1 MYKKSVMIV
10 IGVVVVLSLAGLAFI
25 GVGGKGR
32 TKTVQHDKIAIIYV
46 EGVIIGGRGQ
56 SNLLMEQGGTD
67 QVIKQIHEARDDESV
82 KAVVLRINSPGGS
95 AAASQ
100 ELGEEIK
107 KLRTDNDE
115 NGRKGKIVVT
125 SMGDVAA
132 SGGYWLAACTD
143 KIYANPTTMTG
154 SIGVY
159 MPYANWEELYKKIG
173 ISQEKIKS
181 GPHKDIMS
189 PERQMTSEER
199 GIIQVMVD
207 DIYNQFV
214 EVVAQGR
221 KMDTA
226 QVRKLADG
234 RIYTGNQAKQLGLVD
249 ELGNMYDAIDE
260 AAKLS
265 GISGKVEIKEYGKQ
279 SPWQMLFGDNNE
291 KASSLL
297 GQFLLNK
304 AKSELTT
311 GIPLEVS
318 PEKWQVK

>member
-10 IGVVVVLSLAGLAFI
+10 IGALVVLSLAGLAFM
-25 GVGGKGR
+25 GMGAKERGKANRSG
-32 TKTVQHDKIAIIYV
+32 KIAIIYV
-46 EGVIIGGRGQ
+46 EGVILGGRGQ
-56 SNLLMEQGGTD
+56 STVLMEQGGTD
-67 QVIKQIHEARDDESV
+67 QIIKQIHQARDDESV

-100 ELGEEIK
+100 EVGEELK
-107 KLRTDNDE
+107 KLRAQ
-115 NGRKGKIVVT
+115 GKVVVT

-173 ISQEKIKS
+173 IYQEKIKS
-181 GPHKDIMS
+181 GPHKDILS

-199 GIIQVMVD
+199 GIIQIMVD

-214 EVVAQGR
+214 DVVTEGR
-221 KMDTA
+221 KMDRE

-249 ELGNMYDAIDE
+249 ELGNMYDAIDG
-260 AAKLS
+260 ASQLA
-265 GISGKVEIKEYGKQ
+265 GIVGKPTIKEYGKQ
-279 SPWQMLFGDNNE
+279 SPWNMLFGPSE
-291 KASSLL
+291 KVSTLL
-297 GQFLLNK
+297 EQFLFHK
-304 AKSELTT
+304 TQSELNL
-311 GIPLEVS
+311 GVPLEVS
-318 PEKWQVK
+318 PEEWQVK